1 MFRKFITLCLFS
13 ITVPFAV
20 FGQDVFGHDDVKNLG
35 STAGHYLREQWPQAQ
50 DNLKEN
56 LPKAARHLSG
66 ALNDLSPSAGQHTGH
81 NVNFTDL
88 DSHDQQQNP
97 WMI

>member
-20 FGQDVFGHDDVKNLG
+20 FGQDVFGERDVKNLG
-35 STAGHYLREQWPQAQ
+35 VVLRQQWPQAQ
-50 DNLKEN
+50 DNLIEN

-66 ALNDLSPSAGQHTGH
+66 ALNDLSPSAGQ
-81 NVNFTDL
+81 NVNFID
-88 DSHDQQQNP
+88 DKKPADAQNP